1 MPLAF
6 ALAWTV
12 FTLALIASLL
22 LPMWASRRSTV
33 DWDRF
38 MSDLEFWSATRSARE
53 GEYK

>member
-1 MPLAF
+1 VPLAY

-12 FTLALIASLL
+12 FALALIASLL

-38 MSDLEFWSATRSARE
+38 MNDLEFWSATRSARDDE
-53 GEYK
+53 F